1 LEVVVRFIDFD
12 ECFVRVL
19 PCDMKEG
26 LVGYTILGNEKLSK
40 NGGNRIK
47 ISACSSSFINIEA
60 ETFDKTKLKI
70 ENSQIK
76 LEIKSACIS

>member
-1 LEVVVRFIDFD
+1 MEVVVRIIDFD

-26 LVGYTILGNEKLSK
+26 IVGYTILGNEKLSK
-40 NGGNRIK
+40 NGANRIK

-60 ETFDKTKLKI
+60 ETFDKTKPKI
-70 ENSQIK
+70 ENSEIK
-76 LEIKSACIS
+76 LEIKIASL